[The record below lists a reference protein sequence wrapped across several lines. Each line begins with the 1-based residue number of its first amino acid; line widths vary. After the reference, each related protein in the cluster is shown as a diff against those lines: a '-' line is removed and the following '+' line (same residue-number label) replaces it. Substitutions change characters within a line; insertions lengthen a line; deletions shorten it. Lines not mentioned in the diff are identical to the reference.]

1 MEAGF
6 SKSSLINIIDN
17 PTDKEIVREL
27 CLAALAQEKKTN
39 SFQKWWYNLHTIQKT
54 KCTELHKV
62 GFLKDCLCT
71 SYSSTQSHSNTA

>member
-27 CLAALAQEKKTN
+27 WQPWPREKAH
-39 SFQKWWYNLHTIQKT
+39 SRSDDTICIQFQKT
-54 KCTELHKV
+54 KFTEFHKV
-62 GFLKDCLCT
+62 FFFVLRLCT
-71 SYSSTQSHSNTA
+71 S